1 MSWHTQP
8 DNTPPPAAT
17 PPDIQPPAY
26 THTYTTSQII
36 PPDRTTDQQPSRHAC
51 PNMHN
56 PAKCPTN
63 RRTRQDLMSCACP
76 NTHNLAERP
85 HQPANRAGFNGLCIP
100 GHTQTDGS
108 SPGMALRYCP
118 YISRASLRGIPQVIR
133 RIAVLHNSAQH
144 TATQRGTTQTALR
157 HITVQHDAAQLT
169 SHRTVPRHST
179 THITSRY
186 IMAHHA
192 TPQHNTQRITA
203 NSAHASCRLRSAV
216 GSTKCIFSL
225 TVST

>member
-63 RRTRQDLMSCACP
+63 RRARQDLMSRACP
-76 NTHNLAERP
+76 NTHNPAERP

-100 GHTQTDGS
+100 GHTQTNGS
-108 SPGMALRYCP
+108 SPGMALRCCP
-118 YISRASLRGIPQVIR
+118 HISRASLRGIPQVTR

-169 SHRTVPRHST
+169 SHRATSWRTTPCHST
-179 THITSRY
+179 THSASQQT
-186 IMAHHA
+186 AL
-192 TPQHNTQRITA
+192 TPP
-203 NSAHASCRLRSAV
+203 AV
-216 GSTKCIFSL
+216 CAAR
-225 TVST
+225 